1 MKTTN
6 APKKKDERSAAHRA
20 STIFATIAI
29 PIELIIAEL
38 IYYQVFGDPSNFVD
52 NNPAG
57 VPLTGNYMG
66 TMYKGGIIVPIL
78 MTLFLM
84 VITFTIERVWTLH
97 RAKGK
102 QSSFK
107 FIKTIKDQIANLNI
121 DAARKECDLQ
131 CGSVANVIKA
141 GLDKYVEMDKTE
153 GLEVEKKVLALQKE
167 IEDAEGMEM
176 PMLERNLVILSTAA
190 SIGVLLGLLGT
201 VRGMIV
207 AFAALAHSGAP
218 DAVSLAAGIS
228 EALVN
233 TALGIATSM
242 LAIVAYNYFT
252 TKIDHIIY
260 LSAEAGQSIL
270 RTFSV
275 THADK

>member
-1 MKTTN
+1 MKPTT
-6 APKKKDERSAAHRA
+6 PKKKDERSAAHKA
-20 STIFATIAI
+20 STIFAMVAI
-29 PIELIIAEL
+29 PIEFIIA
-38 IYYQVFGDPSNFVD
+38 IIIFTQIMGNPSNFID
-52 NNPAG
+52 NNTANN
-57 VPLTGNYMG
+57 PLTGNYLGM
-66 TMYKGGIIVPIL
+66 MYKGGPVVPVL
-78 MTLFLM
+78 MTLFMM
-84 VITFTIERVWTLH
+84 VITFVLERLYTL
-97 RAKGK
+97 RKARGK
-102 QSSFK
+102 ETPFK
-107 FIKTIKDQIANLNI
+107 FIKTIKEHIGNLNI

-190 SIGVLLGLLGT
+190 SLGTLLGLFGT
-201 VRGMIV
+201 VLGMIR
-207 AFAALAHSGAP
+207 AFSALATSGAP
-218 DAVSLAAGIS
+218 DAVGLASGIS
-228 EALVN
+228 EALIN
-233 TALGIATSM
+233 TALGIGTSM
-242 LAIVAYNYFT
+242 IAIMAYNYFT

>member
-1 MKTTN
+1 MKPTT
-6 APKKKDERSAAHRA
+6 PKKKDERSAAHKA
-20 STIFATIAI
+20 STIFAMVAI
-29 PIELIIAEL
+29 PIEFIIA
-38 IYYQVFGDPSNFVD
+38 IIIFTQIMGNPSNFID
-52 NNPAG
+52 NNTANN
-57 VPLTGNYMG
+57 PLTGNYLGM
-66 TMYKGGIIVPIL
+66 MYKGGPVVPVL
-78 MTLFLM
+78 MTLFMM
-84 VITFTIERVWTLH
+84 VITFVLERLYTL
-97 RAKGK
+97 RKARGK
-102 QSSFK
+102 ETPFK
-107 FIKTIKDQIANLNI
+107 FIKTIKEHIGNLNI

-190 SIGVLLGLLGT
+190 SIGTLLGLFGT
-201 VRGMIV
+201 VLGMIR
-207 AFAALAHSGAP
+207 AFSALATSGAP
-218 DAVSLAAGIS
+218 DAVGLATGIS
-228 EALVN
+228 EALIN
-233 TALGIATSM
+233 TALGIGTSM
-242 LAIVAYNYFT
+242 IAIMAYNFFT

>member
-1 MKTTN
+1 MKPTN
-6 APKKKDERSAAHRA
+6 APKKKDERSAAHKA

-29 PIELIIAEL
+29 PIEFIIALIIFT
-38 IYYQVFGDPSNFVD
+38 QVMGNPSNFVD
-52 NNPAG
+52 NNPANL
-57 VPLTGNYMG
+57 PLTGNYLG
-66 TMYKGGIIVPIL
+66 TVYKGGIIVPIL
-78 MTLFLM
+78 MTLLM
-84 VITFTIERVWTLH
+84 TVITFILERIYTL
-97 RAKGK
+97 RKARGK
-102 QSSFK
+102 ESPFK
-107 FIKTIKDQIANLNI
+107 FIKTIKDHIGNLNI
-121 DAARKECDLQ
+121 DAAKKECDMQ

-190 SIGVLLGLLGT
+190 SIGTLLGLFGT
-201 VRGMIV
+201 VLGMIR
-207 AFAALAHSGAP
+207 AFSALAQSGAP
-218 DAVSLAAGIS
+218 DAVGLATGIS
-228 EALVN
+228 EALIN
-233 TALGIATSM
+233 TALGIGTSM
-242 LAIVAYNYFT
+242 IAIMAYNYFT

>member
-1 MKTTN
+1 MKTN

-20 STIFATIAI
+20 STIFAMVAI
-29 PIELIIAEL
+29 PIEFIIA
-38 IYYQVFGDPSNFVD
+38 IIIFTQVMGNPSNFVD
-52 NNPAG
+52 NNTANL
-57 VPLTGNYMG
+57 PLTGNYLG
-66 TMYKGGIIVPIL
+66 TIYKGGLVVPVL
-78 MTLFLM
+78 MTLLLT
-84 VITFTIERVWTLH
+84 VITFILERLYTL
-97 RAKGK
+97 RKARGN
-102 QSSFK
+102 QSPFK
-107 FIKTIKDQIANLNI
+107 FLKSIKDHIANLNI
-121 DAARKECDLQ
+121 DAAKKECDLQ

-190 SIGVLLGLLGT
+190 SIGTLLGLFGT
-201 VRGMIV
+201 VLGMIR
-207 AFAALAHSGAP
+207 AFSALATSGAP
-218 DAVSLAAGIS
+218 DAVGLATGIS
-228 EALVN
+228 EALIN
-233 TALGIATSM
+233 TALGIGTSM
-242 LAIVAYNYFT
+242 IAIMAYNFFT

>member
-1 MKTTN
+1 MKTTT
-6 APKKKDERSAAHRA
+6 PKKKDERSAAHKA
-20 STIFATIAI
+20 STIFAMVAI
-29 PIELIIAEL
+29 PIEFIIA
-38 IYYQVFGDPSNFVD
+38 IIIFTQVMGNPSNFID
-52 NNPAG
+52 NNPANL
-57 VPLTGNYMG
+57 PLTGNYLG
-66 TMYKGGIIVPIL
+66 TIYKGGLVVPVL
-78 MTLFLM
+78 MTLLLT
-84 VITFTIERVWTLH
+84 VITFILERLYTL
-97 RAKGK
+97 RKARGN
-102 QSSFK
+102 QSPFK
-107 FIKTIKDQIANLNI
+107 FLKSIKDHIANLNI
-121 DAARKECDLQ
+121 DAAKKECDLQ

-190 SIGVLLGLLGT
+190 SIGTLLGLFGT
-201 VRGMIV
+201 VLGMIR
-207 AFAALAHSGAP
+207 AFSALATSGAP
-218 DAVSLAAGIS
+218 DAVGLATGIS
-228 EALVN
+228 EALIN
-233 TALGIATSM
+233 TALGIGTSM
-242 LAIVAYNYFT
+242 IAIMAYNFFT

>member
-6 APKKKDERSAAHRA
+6 APKKKDERGAAHRA
-20 STIFATIAI
+20 STIFAMVAI
-29 PIELIIAEL
+29 PIEFIICEL
-38 IYYQVFGDPSNFVD
+38 IFYKVFGDPSNFID
-52 NNPAG
+52 GNPAG
-57 VPLTGNYMG
+57 SPLTGNLMG
-66 TMYKGGIIVPIL
+66 TMFKGGLIVPIL

-84 VITFTIERVWTLH
+84 VITFVIERVWTLH
-97 RAKGK
+97 RARGK
-102 QSSFK
+102 QSPFK
-107 FIKTIKDQIANLNI
+107 FIKAIKDHIANLNI

-176 PMLERNLVILSTAA
+176 PMLERNLVILSTAS

-207 AFAALAHSGAP
+207 AFSALAQTGAP

-233 TALGIATSM
+233 TFLGIMTSM
-242 LAIVAYNYFT
+242 LAIIAYNYFT

>member
-1 MKTTN
+1 MGN
-6 APKKKDERSAAHRA
+6 
-20 STIFATIAI
+20 
-29 PIELIIAEL
+29 
-38 IYYQVFGDPSNFVD
+38 PSNFVD
-52 NNPAG
+52 NNTANL
-57 VPLTGNYMG
+57 PLTGNYLG
-66 TMYKGGIIVPIL
+66 TIYKGGLVVPVL
-78 MTLFLM
+78 MTLLLT
-84 VITFTIERVWTLH
+84 VITFILERLYTL
-97 RAKGK
+97 RKARGN
-102 QSSFK
+102 QSPFK
-107 FIKTIKDQIANLNI
+107 FLKSIKDHIANLNI
-121 DAARKECDLQ
+121 DAAKKECDLQ

-190 SIGVLLGLLGT
+190 SIGTLLGLFGT
-201 VRGMIV
+201 VLGMIR
-207 AFAALAHSGAP
+207 AFSALATSGAP
-218 DAVSLAAGIS
+218 DAVGLATGIS
-228 EALVN
+228 EALIN
-233 TALGIATSM
+233 TALGIGTSM
-242 LAIVAYNYFT
+242 IAIMAYNFFT